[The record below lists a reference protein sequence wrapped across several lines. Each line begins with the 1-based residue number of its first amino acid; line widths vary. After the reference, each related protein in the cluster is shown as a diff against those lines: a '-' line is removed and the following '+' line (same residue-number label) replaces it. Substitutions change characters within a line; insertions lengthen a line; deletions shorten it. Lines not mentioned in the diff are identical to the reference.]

1 MSSSSIA
8 VLTLTVLI
16 AGCSRSVTFTTPDG
30 KVVVAQSGKPGQSA
44 VTVTGKDGSKMT
56 IDASGTKLPDGYP
69 KDMPVASPAKIL
81 MATSVNDGKTL
92 GFHVMLE
99 STETAENLAAFY
111 KKGLADNGWTIGS
124 TTVISAQMTMLTA
137 SKDNREVG
145 IQILESEGKRTV
157 TQTVATKN

>member
-16 AGCSRSVTFTTPDG
+16 AGCSRSVTYTTPDG
-30 KVVVAQSGKPGQSA
+30 KVVVAQTGKPGGSA

-69 KDMPVASPAKIL
+69 KDVPVASPAKIV
-81 MATSVNDGKTL
+81 MSTSMNDARSQGTY
-92 GFHVMLE
+92 VVLE
-99 STETAENLAAFY
+99 SAETAENLAAFY
-111 KKGLADNGWTIGS
+111 KKGLTDNGWTISS

-137 SKDNREVG
+137 SKDNREAG
-145 IQILESEGKRTV
+145 IQILEADGKRTV
-157 TQTVATKN
+157 TQTVATKH